1 MQNDIRK
8 KNTNAMIKRFRQ
20 NMTLRVAELAA
31 LEARAEGEQ
40 SPFSLGEVS
49 KDDNNAKGFYCRL
62 NRTHNANV

>member
-1 MQNDIRK
+1 
-8 KNTNAMIKRFRQ
+8 
-20 NMTLRVAELAA
+20 MTLRVAELAA